1 MDTLYKITQGILS
14 AEILFKGSKSE
25 REHAIL
31 TTEDEQIFR
40 VYIIGQNLLQHDL
53 SFFNK
58 YFGRR
63 VKINGIVDEIRGHS
77 RIGINSQSD
86 IEII

>member
-1 MDTLYKITQGILS
+1 MEILHKITQGVLS

-25 REHAIL
+25 KEHAIL
-31 TTEDEQIFR
+31 TTEDDQIFR
-40 VYIIGQNLLQHDL
+40 IYIIGKNLTHYDL

-58 YFGRR
+58 YFGKR
-63 VKINGIVDEIRGHS
+63 VKINGIVDEIRGHL

>member
-1 MDTLYKITQGILS
+1 METLHKITLGVLS

-31 TTEDEQIFR
+31 TTEDDQIFR
-40 VYIIGQNLLQHDL
+40 VYIIGENLTQYDL

-58 YFGRR
+58 YFGKR
-63 VKINGIVDEIRGHS
+63 VKINGIVDEIRGHQ

>member
-1 MDTLYKITQGILS
+1 MEILYKITQGVLS

-31 TTEDEQIFR
+31 TTEDDQIFR
-40 VYIIGQNLLQHDL
+40 VYIIGQNLIQYDL
-53 SFFNK
+53 SFFKK
-58 YFGRR
+58 YFGKR
-63 VKINGIVDEIRGHS
+63 VKINGIVDEIRGHQ